1 MAKESVLQVR
11 MDSELKEQVE
21 SLYKAMGSSFA
32 EAVRIFAKQSVA
44 EQAMPFRIFI
54 PSDSDNTKRVIGLAN
69 GKYNIPEDIDID
81 NDKIA
86 EMFGV

>member
-11 MDSELKEQVE
+11 MDSELKEQAE
-21 SLYKAMGSSFA
+21 ALYKSMGSSFA

-44 EQAMPFRIFI
+44 EKAMPFRVFI
-54 PSDSDNTKRVIGLAN
+54 PSDSTNPKREIGIAN
-69 GKYNIPEDIDID
+69 GKYNIPDNIDSD

>member
-11 MDSELKEQVE
+11 MDSELKEEVE

-44 EQAMPFRIFI
+44 EKAMPFRMYI
-54 PSDSDNTKRVIGLAN
+54 PSGSVNTKRAIGLAN
-69 GKYNIPEDIDID
+69 GKYSILDDIDAD

-86 EMFGV
+86 EMFGA

>member
-44 EQAMPFRIFI
+44 ENAMPFRIYI
-54 PSDSDNTKRVIGLAN
+54 PSGNISKKREIGLAN
-69 GKYNIPEDIDID
+69 GKYNIPDDIDAD

>member
-11 MDSELKEQVE
+11 MDSELKEEVE
-21 SLYKAMGSSFA
+21 ALYKAMGLSFA

-44 EQAMPFRIFI
+44 EKAMPFRIYI
-54 PSDSDNTKRVIGLAN
+54 PSGSVNKKRAIGLAN
-69 GKYNIPEDIDID
+69 GKYSIPDDIDAD

-86 EMFGV
+86 EMFGA

>member
-1 MAKESVLQVR
+1 MAKEAVLQVR

-21 SLYKAMGSSFA
+21 SLYKTMGLSFA

-44 EQAMPFRIFI
+44 EKAMPFRIYI
-54 PSDSDNTKRVIGLAN
+54 PSSNVIKKREIGLAN
-69 GKYNIPEDIDID
+69 GKYDIPENIDMD

>member
-11 MDSELKEQVE
+11 MDSELKEQAE
-21 SLYKAMGSSFA
+21 TLYKSMGSSFA

-44 EQAMPFRIFI
+44 EKAMPFRIYI
-54 PSDSDNTKRVIGLAN
+54 PSDNIKTKREIGLAN
-69 GKYNIPEDIDID
+69 GIYKIPDDIDVD

>member
-21 SLYKAMGSSFA
+21 TLYKSMGSSFA

-44 EQAMPFRIFI
+44 EKAMPFRIFI
-54 PSDSDNTKRVIGLAN
+54 PSGNTNREIGIAN
-69 GKYNIPEDIDID
+69 GKYNIPDDIDAD